1 MKYYLDGGI
10 RLYNGDCLEVMDKL
24 IERGVKVDLILT
36 DPPYNLTR
44 SNNFNTMGRTGIDF
58 GDWDK
63 GFDQFEWL
71 KRIPKLLTKDGSV
84 VIFNDWKNI
93 GEIAKYC
100 EALGLV
106 IKDMLRMEKTNP
118 MPRNRD
124 RRYITD
130 FECAIWLTNKNAK
143 WTFNRQDENYQRPKF
158 ICSVV
163 SGKEKT
169 EHTTQKPL
177 SVIEELLK
185 IHSNENDLVL
195 DCFLGS
201 GTTGVACKN
210 LNRDFIG
217 IELDEK
223 YFDIAVNRIKGE
235 FHSQEEEAKNDVK

>member
-1 MKYYLDGGI
+1 MKFWCNEDRSI
-10 RLYNGDCLEVMDKL
+10 RLYNADCLEIMDRL
-24 IERGVKVDLILT
+24 IEKEVKVDLILT
-36 DPPYNLTR
+36 DPPYNITR
-44 SNNFNTMGRTGIDF
+44 NNNFNTMGRTGIDF

-71 KRIPKLLTKDGSV
+71 KRIPKILSKDGSV

-100 EALGLV
+100 ETLGLV

-143 WTFNRQDENYQRPKF
+143 WTFNRQDEHYQRPRF

-195 DCFLGS
+195 DCFFGS
-201 GTTGVACKN
+201 GTTGIACKKF
-210 LNRDFIG
+210 NRKFIG
-217 IELDEK
+217 VELEEK
-223 YFDIAVNRIKGE
+223 YFDIAVKRLSE
-235 FHSQEEEAKNDVK
+235 